1 MESNGE
7 PPNKTA
13 ALASAVVPGAAAAVP
28 GGGMDFLSR
37 LPDHLL
43 VDILLRLRTK
53 EAVATT
59 VLSQRWRGVWAQLPH
74 LFFDGVHPS
83 VPARALTAY
92 EALAASE
99 AHAAADI
106 QSLAVSPDQVDARET
121 FAWLSL
127 AAPLLC
133 GRLQL
138 DDSRAVSDEMVEL
151 FRGRRRR
158 HDGEASEM
166 PCFRRATEIRLR
178 LGFLTQGLPRVGVFD
193 ALRLMRLQNF
203 QSRGQFLISD
213 TMLPSLQELTMRGVR
228 DMNVLTLN
236 SKSLVSIDLSY
247 LMGLQRLHITAPRLH
262 QLEVVRC
269 FYDSLKPVASITAE
283 RLEVFRWNGPY
294 DLESVHLGE
303 MPCLQTLGAPPI
315 DTHRWR
321 GFQMAQICAGF
332 LGRFT
337 AVHHLELDMTLG
349 VSAFSSSWIQLFL
362 WSPLGLKLCNVIH
375 EHKLFSP

>member
-7 PPNKTA
+7 PPNKAA
-13 ALASAVVPGAAAAVP
+13 ALAPAAVPGAAAAVP
-28 GGGMDFLSR
+28 GGGVDFLSR

-53 EAVATT
+53 EAVATS
-59 VLSQRWRGVWAQLPH
+59 VLSRRWRGVWPQLPH

-83 VPARALTAY
+83 VPARALAAY
-92 EALAASE
+92 EALAAPE
-99 AHAAADI
+99 AHDI
-106 QSLAVSPDQVDARET
+106 QSLAVSPYQVDARET

-133 GRLQL
+133 GRLHL
-138 DDSRAVSDEMVEL
+138 DDSRAVSDEMEEL
-151 FRGRRRR
+151 FRGRRPR

-178 LGFLTQGLPRVGVFD
+178 LGFLTVELPRVGVFD

-213 TMLPSLQELTMRGVR
+213 TMLPSLQELTMSSVR

-247 LMGLQRLHITAPRLH
+247 LMGLERLHITAPGLH
-262 QLEVVRC
+262 QLDVLRC

-332 LGRFT
+332 LGRFA
-337 AVHHLELDMTLG
+337 AVHHLELEMTLG

-362 WSPLGLKLCNVIH
+362 RSPLGLKLCNVIH